1 MERSLRP
8 AALIL
13 TLTIVAFLIVA
24 ATLGIANSQTAN
36 GAYDADNDGLIE
48 VSNLEQL
55 NAIRYDLDGD
65 GRPTGAPGIEEYADA
80 FPTASKNRSVTA
92 TAWTMNWPDRWT
104 SQKLTATP
112 PVQSTPSGRPAVGG
126 CL

>member
-8 AALIL
+8 IALIL
-13 TLTIVAFLIVA
+13 ALTAVAFLIVV

-36 GAYDADNDGLIE
+36 GAYDVDNDGLIE

-65 GRPTGAPGIEEYADA
+65 GRPTGDPGIEEYADA
-80 FPTASKNRSVTA
+80 FPTASDEAVCNRNCQGYELARSLDFDYPESTEGH
-92 TAWTMNWPDRWT
+92 RWT
-104 SQKLTATP
+104 A
-112 PVQSTPSGRPAVGG
+112 
-126 CL
+126 

>member
-8 AALIL
+8 VALIL
-13 TLTIVAFLIVA
+13 ALTAVAFLIVV

-36 GAYDADNDGLIE
+36 GAYDVDNDGLIE

-65 GRPTGAPGIEEYADA
+65 GRPTGDPGIEEYADA
-80 FPTASKNRSVTA
+80 FPTASDEAVCNRNCQGYELARSLDFAYPESTEGH
-92 TAWTMNWPDRWT
+92 RWT
-104 SQKLTATP
+104 A
-112 PVQSTPSGRPAVGG
+112 
-126 CL
+126 